1 MPRLIEGNHEA
12 GGLRVGIV
20 ASRFNE
26 SIGNKLVD
34 GAVDVLRS
42 HGVEDGDI
50 TLVRVPGSFE
60 LPGVARRLLAHPGQY
75 DAIICLGC
83 VIRGDTDHYEYVAAE
98 TAAGIGSLARES
110 PVPVIFGVLT
120 TGSVDQAIERAGGKV
135 GNKGAD
141 AALAAIEMVNL
152 NLEIDKTLNQ
162 NN

>member
-1 MPRLIEGNHEA
+1 MPRLIEGNLEA
-12 GGLRVGIV
+12 RGLRVGIV

-26 SIGNKLVD
+26 FIVNKLVD
-34 GAVDVLRS
+34 GAVDALRS
-42 HGVEDGDI
+42 HGMEDGDI

-60 LPGVARRLLAHPGQY
+60 LSGVARRLARPGEY

-98 TAAGIGSLARES
+98 TAGGIGSLARES

-120 TGSVDQAIERAGGKV
+120 TSSVHQAAERAGGKV

-141 AALAAIEMVNL
+141 AARAAIEMVNL
-152 NLEIDKTLNQ
+152 NLEIDKTLNE